1 MNFKLEGYNECLVTY
16 VMAASS
22 PTFPI
27 SSVVYNKGWARSGA
41 IKSNA
46 TQYNIPVIFNHNG
59 ANGNVGPLFWAQ
71 YSYLGLDPRVLSDQL
86 FDSKSF

>member
-1 MNFKLEGYNECLVTY
+1 MFSDLRYGIVAYF
-16 VMAASS
+16 S
-22 PTFPI
+22 I

-46 TQYNIPVIFNHNG
+46 TQYNIVIFNHNG

-71 YSYLGLDPRVLSDQL
+71 YSYLGLDPRVYQINMPTIGL
-86 FDSKSF
+86 

>member
-1 MNFKLEGYNECLVTY
+1 LALVSNYNWEMNFKLEGYNECLVTY

-46 TQYNIPVIFNHNG
+46 TQYNIPVILITM
-59 ANGNVGPLFWAQ
+59 ALTET
-71 YSYLGLDPRVLSDQL
+71 
-86 FDSKSF
+86 